1 MKIRAAISPD
11 VLLYDLVSFD
21 NSLNKWTKASS
32 HTGVI
37 GSIIGIDAG
46 ATEAIISLNG
56 ELKAHTSQII
66 TPQGGCLNVENGR
79 VSVDNTTG
87 SAHRLVLPY
96 SGDLDE
102 DGNVPV
108 GSLVN
113 ILI

>member
-46 ATEAIISLNG
+46 ATEAIISPI
-56 ELKAHTSQII
+56 KAINAI
-66 TPQGGCLNVENGR
+66 FPIEVK
-79 VSVDNTTG
+79 SV
-87 SAHRLVLPY
+87 LV
-96 SGDLDE
+96 
-102 DGNVPV
+102 
-108 GSLVN
+108 
-113 ILI
+113 